1 MSKHQI
7 TGVNRPPRVV
17 EMRTELARKI
27 VAHIQAAGEHATA
40 IPGLTLYRRT
50 APTPCNA
57 ATYEPSLAVFVQGRK
72 RVTLGGTTYLCDEST
87 FLLTSVEVP
96 IVSQIITAS
105 EDVPLLSLL
114 LKLDLAVVREIL
126 SLEEFHTPEDSS
138 QGRGIAIGKTTV
150 ELLSACSRLMDLLD
164 APEDIP
170 FLSNTIQ
177 REIVYRLL
185 RGPQGERLRA
195 IATLGNQSQR
205 TAKAIAWLRAN
216 YAKPLRVDELAAVA
230 RMGMS
235 TLHHHFRALTAMSPL
250 QYQKQL
256 RLVAARERM
265 LVEGL
270 DAASAAFQVGY
281 ESTSQFSREYRCF
294 FGQPPMRD
302 IKTRRL
308 AGSATISN

>member
-1 MSKHQI
+1 
-7 TGVNRPPRVV
+7 
-17 EMRTELARKI
+17 MRTELARKI
-27 VAHIQAAGEHATA
+27 AAHIQAAGDHATD

-87 FLLTSVEVP
+87 FLLTSVDVP
-96 IVSQIITAS
+96 IVSQIVTAS

-126 SLEEFHTPEDSS
+126 SLEEFHIPEDSS
-138 QGRGIAIGKTTV
+138 KGRGIAIGKTTV

-270 DAASAAFQVGY
+270 DAASAAFEVGY
-281 ESTSQFSREYRCF
+281 ESTSQFSREYRRF

>member
-1 MSKHQI
+1 
-7 TGVNRPPRVV
+7 
-17 EMRTELARKI
+17 MRTALARKI
-27 VAHIQAAGEHATA
+27 AAHIQAAGDHATD

-87 FLLTSVEVP
+87 FLLTSVDVP

-105 EDVPLLSLL
+105 KDVPLLSLL

-216 YAKPLRVDELAAVA
+216 YAKPLRVNELAAVA

-270 DAASAAFQVGY
+270 DAASAAFEVGY
-281 ESTSQFSREYRCF
+281 ESTSQFSREYRRF